1 MKFQLLPLGARFE
14 FEGKVYVKTGP
25 LTATTEEGGQRM
37 IPRSAVLK
45 LLDAPV
51 AQTPKV
57 ARKLDEAAVTAAFE
71 VFFADCV
78 RLLHAAADELQAQA
92 LRAELDAARERFR
105 QMLADRGLGK
115 DEA

>member
-45 LLDAPV
+45 TLDAPV

-57 ARKLDEAAVTAAFE
+57 ARNLDEVTVTAAFE

-78 RLLHAAADELQAQA
+78 RLLHAAASDELQAQA
-92 LRAELDAARERFR
+92 LRAELDAAGERF
-105 QMLADRGLGK
+105 LAGLAG
-115 DEA
+115 

>member
-45 LLDAPV
+45 PLDVPV

-57 ARKLDEAAVTAAFE
+57 DRKLDEAAVTAAFE

-78 RLLHAAADELQAQA
+78 RLLHVAGADELQAQA
-92 LRAELDAARERFR
+92 LRAELDAARERF
-105 QMLADRGLGK
+105 LARLAG
-115 DEA
+115 

>member
-45 LLDAPV
+45 PLDAPV
-51 AQTPKV
+51 VQAPK
-57 ARKLDEAAVTAAFE
+57 ATRKLDEVTVTAAFE

-78 RLLHAAADELQAQA
+78 RLLHAAGADELQAQA
-92 LRAELDAARERFR
+92 LRAELDAAQKRF
-105 QMLADRGLGK
+105 LAGLV
-115 DEA
+115 E

>member
-1 MKFQLLPLGARFE
+1 LLPLGARFE

-45 LLDAPV
+45 PLDAPV
-51 AQTPKV
+51 AQSPKV
-57 ARKLDEAAVTAAFE
+57 DRKLDEAAVTAAFE

-78 RLLHAAADELQAQA
+78 RLLHVAGADELQAQA
-92 LRAELDAARERFR
+92 LRAELDAARERF
-105 QMLADRGLGK
+105 LAKLAG
-115 DEA
+115 